1 MAIKTGIG
9 VGGAQIFDTSGIMN
23 TYAKQVANQQKVQ
36 ALQAEKQAKEQVKFD
51 EDLATAMAG
60 INTRGVDPKTAE
72 YIQNQYLKVKALR
85 PDAEKINSSQKPLF
99 LQGIKDKMNELRD
112 FALNAKDHGSKLF
125 TLGSK
130 LNPYDYDEST
140 LGRYKKLSETPYY
153 QLTPEEKALNPTMFP
168 KRAKFEL
175 IDDII
180 NDTYKLAEEKA
191 DFKGE
196 IRKGGK
202 RANYKEVSPEIVD
215 EILNQKFGYNP
226 EAQAALQQLYI
237 NTTGDK
243 QPTPEKVSKF
253 RNDVYLKQHPLR
265 YTGEYRDLKEP
276 KGSGGNEEDKFS
288 YRQQIIGGALQKDP
302 KSIEKIRAQLPS
314 GTTITPMTSKAI
326 SGKSTGGYPMLK
338 IKIPSTD
345 KLDGVTETIDLS
357 TGEPGIRLNQLLNQY
372 SGENV
377 QYSKFGIEGAKAR
390 GKQFEPKK
398 PNVKPA
404 TQTNNS
410 SVISATRAEWKAA
423 GWSDEQINQ
432 GVKQGVIKVK

>member
-23 TYAKQVANQQKVQ
+23 AYNNQVAQRQKAQ
-36 ALQAEKQAKEQVKFD
+36 ALQAEKEAKASQRFD

-60 INTRGVDPKTAE
+60 IKTNGVDQKTAE
-72 YIQNQYLKVKALR
+72 YIQNEYLKVKGLR
-85 PDAEKINSSQKPLF
+85 SEAEKLNPSQRPLF
-99 LQGIKDKMNELRD
+99 LQGIKDKMDGLRD

-175 IDDII
+175 IDGII

-202 RANYKEVSPEIVD
+202 RANYKEVDPKIVD

-265 YTGEYRDLKEP
+265 YTGEYRDLKEN
-276 KGSGGNEEDKFS
+276 KSGDNNQEDKFS

-357 TGEPGIRLNQLLNQY
+357 SGEPGIRLNQLLNQY
-372 SGENV
+372 SGETV
-377 QYSKFGIEGAKAR
+377 QYSKFGIEGAKTR
-390 GKQFEPKK
+390 GKQFEPNKPQPKPTTQSSNKK
-398 PNVKPA
+398 VVK
-404 TQTNNS
+404 
-410 SVISATRAEWKAA
+410 
-423 GWSDEQINQ
+423 
-432 GVKQGVIKVK
+432 GVKDNKL